1 MKTVIHRKILGA
13 LFTSTILVSISAC
26 DNRATGVSQQFS
38 AQSSWQSSSR
48 SSSQSSWQS
57 SSQSSSES
65 TTLTT
70 SVDPA
75 DTELANQIQSALSRD
90 EITASLS
97 ILLLVSEGDVRLTGV
112 VDNQLQLDQVIK
124 VVKSVNGVRNIDDQL
139 SLKQ

>member
-13 LFTSTILVSISAC
+13 LFISAILVSISAC
-26 DNRATGVSQQFS
+26 DKRATVASQQL
-38 AQSSWQSSSR
+38 SSQSSSR
-48 SSSQSSWQS
+48 S

-97 ILLLVSEGDVRLTGV
+97 ILLLVSDGNVRLTGV
-112 VDNQLQLDQVIK
+112 VDNQQQLDQVIK